1 MMDPNIA
8 HPAFVIEHQYAIT
21 DTMPEIVEYK
31 KKVPKG
37 VPVLRDLAGSSYIR
51 QEGNGM
57 LIGEYFKAK
66 ERASRMEHCS
76 YRHSDFY

>member
-57 LIGEYFKAK
+57 LIGKYFKAK
-66 ERASRMEHCS
+66 ESVQSRIWKAL
-76 YRHSDFY
+76 